1 MSFTEFEKSISSN
14 SLRDLAGHWND
25 ARGNRT
31 MPAWSDLK
39 PRQIVKTLPIIWAYT
54 YDVKSD
60 TFTGRLAGDRI
71 VEAFGKNFR
80 GLPLAAIQPPE
91 AFPWVHR
98 QLRRVL
104 LEPAAYLGTGRVFQ
118 QCDRYGRGERIIL
131 PLGGAHGA
139 GVIGA
144 TDYRPSSFIP
154 GISAGPVGESE
165 TWFSL
170 ATFR

>member
-1 MSFTEFEKSISSN
+1 MSFAEFERSIGSAA
-14 SLRDLAGHWND
+14 LKDLAGHWND
-25 ARGNRT
+25 ARGSRT

-39 PRQIVKTLPIIWAYT
+39 PTQMSKALPIIWAYT
-54 YDVKSD
+54 YDVKTD
-60 TFTGRLAGDRI
+60 AFTGRLAGDRI
-71 VEAFGKNFR
+71 VEAFGKSFR
-80 GLPLAAIQPPE
+80 GIPLAAIQPSD

-104 LEPAAYLGTGRVFQ
+104 LEPSAYHGSGRVFQ
-118 QCDRYGRGERIIL
+118 QCDRYGHGERIIL

-144 TDYRPSSFIP
+144 TDYRPAGLIP
-154 GISAGPVGESE
+154 GISAGPVGEWE

-170 ATFR
+170 AT